1 MTTFERILGAI
12 YSGIE
17 HPDDWLDA
25 FELLARRTRSR
36 AAGQFVVDGASL
48 VGEQSVGMPEEFLA
62 GFRLRAPADP
72 RLAYAAR
79 FPRHSVVADDDEE
92 VRPLI
97 HRAGL
102 HHVKREFDLE
112 YTSATILADRPGVL
126 PVVYLT
132 RSLRQGPLP
141 GESARLL
148 AALAPHFARAR
159 RLRAELERALGDA
172 TPRIV
177 RPATRQPPVALAPGT
192 LALPRQLR
200 RVLELVAA
208 GLSNREI
215 AERLHL
221 SVHTVRNHLQRLF
234 ELAGVHRRTALLR
247 IAALRGWL

>member
-1 MTTFERILGAI
+1 MTSFERILGAI

-36 AAGQFVVDGASL
+36 AAGHFVVDRATL
-48 VGEQSVGMPEEFLA
+48 IAEQSVGMPEEFLA
-62 GFRLRAPADP
+62 GFRVRAHADP
-72 RLAYAAR
+72 RLAYAAG
-79 FPRHSVVADDDEE
+79 FPRQSVVADDGDD

-112 YTSATILADRPGVL
+112 FTSATILADRPGVL

-159 RLRAELERALGDA
+159 RLRAELERAVGGLP
-172 TPRIV
+172 PRIV
-177 RPATRQPPVALAPGT
+177 RAAGTGPTSTLAPG
-192 LALPRQLR
+192 APELPRQLG
-200 RVLELVAA
+200 RVLALVAA
-208 GLSNREI
+208 GHSNREI

-234 ELAGVHRRTALLR
+234 ELGGVHRRTALLR